1 MQHAADEY
9 TRTTTKSVVR
19 KYYEMR
25 LKNSNDYQSRQQ
37 PPAVM
42 QKELESKIFCL
53 QMIIA
58 ENIRCMELLL
68 KSSPQT
74 HALPPAPGY
83 DQMLTLAALRD
94 SSSISAFMA
103 ASDTS
108 TFSDVS
114 DSVPIKPF
122 HNCYK
127 DKDTPPYS
135 SASKPPPP
143 PPPPPSDS
151 KPDFKYDPEYALFLK
166 WRQEHEIRSERKRG
180 KQPTN
185 DVELPDGTTNPEYS
199 PCSDSSDDEHDS
211 PPKPHSLPDSS
222 SSSSSSSGSSGS
234 ANPHTPVHQHKG
246 LMQSL
251 MKAVDITP
259 GVLTPG
265 ADLSHL
271 ANLLDP
277 LLASPKYVKRNVT
290 VEKTRVLNIH
300 TNLQVH
306 HTGPD
311 IKAMFKNIFP
321 NATWPPSQIPND
333 KTTRSPT
340 YCAAMYIAL
349 KANEFYYFQNPEEK
363 RIRKKRKK

>member
-1 MQHAADEY
+1 MRPVTNSGANSGFSWAVKQMENFYTRSYDQFGFHKTTGIFCYSILFFLLNLSRWWFLGDFTTNGTGMQHAADEY

-74 HALPPAPGY
+74 HTLPPAPGY

-199 PCSDSSDDEHDS
+199 PCSDTSDDEHDS
-211 PPKPHSLPDSS
+211 PPKPDSLPDSS
-222 SSSSSSSGSSGS
+222 SSSSSSSGSS
-234 ANPHTPVHQHKG
+234 
-246 LMQSL
+246 
-251 MKAVDITP
+251 
-259 GVLTPG
+259 
-265 ADLSHL
+265 
-271 ANLLDP
+271 
-277 LLASPKYVKRNVT
+277 
-290 VEKTRVLNIH
+290 
-300 TNLQVH
+300 
-306 HTGPD
+306 
-311 IKAMFKNIFP
+311 
-321 NATWPPSQIPND
+321 
-333 KTTRSPT
+333 
-340 YCAAMYIAL
+340 
-349 KANEFYYFQNPEEK
+349 EFC
-363 RIRKKRKK
+363 